1 MTEEWTL
8 YMSLKVRAT
17 FLLVV
22 FSPST
27 APSPPLSPLGKRI
40 LEVLMMENDINPSEI
55 PREIKTNI

>member
-27 APSPPLSPLGKRI
+27 APSPPLSPLGKGI
-40 LEVLMMENDINPSEI
+40 LEVLMMENDVNPSEI
-55 PREIKTNI
+55 PR